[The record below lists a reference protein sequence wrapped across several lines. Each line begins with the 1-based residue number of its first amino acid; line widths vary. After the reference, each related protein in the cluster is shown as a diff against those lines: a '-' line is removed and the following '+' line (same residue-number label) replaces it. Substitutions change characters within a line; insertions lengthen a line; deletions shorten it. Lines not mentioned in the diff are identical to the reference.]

1 MTTLSLVS
9 TTDHLRFLEAALH
22 DAIPGVR
29 CLYWGDPGWEQS
41 EIAVCWNPPHGELA
55 KMPRLRLLHSSGA
68 GVDNIL
74 ADHQLPDAPIC
85 RIVDDSVTEGML
97 EFVIWSTLYFHR
109 RFDLAMTNAREA
121 RWFRP
126 VQARTELCGVG
137 VLGLGQ
143 LGGQVAQR
151 LAAMSFQVAGW
162 SRTPKQIDKVQS
174 YAGRDALDDFLQRT
188 QILINLLPLTTDTVA
203 ILDRH
208 RLAQLPQGAALIQ
221 CGRGQHLVVP
231 DLVDLLRS
239 GHLRGAVLDVFDQ
252 EPVGPDNPL
261 WHEPGVLITPHMAA
275 LAKPATIAQQI
286 AENVRRLRAGEALRH
301 QIDRTRGY

>member
-126 VQARTELCGVG
+126 VQARTERCGVG